1 MHRVVSMRLLPLTLL
16 LVVVAVL
23 ATTST
28 IEAYAPPPSTLIRPS
43 SSFKLKSSSLAVQ
56 RVAQGSSFYS
66 DNSDRSQYGQL
77 AVATT
82 LFANHPSSQTTTT
95 ADDAA
100 ATNSSSTT
108 QPTNTTAKQQARNKQ
123 LPQKH
128 GRTRQYH
135 GRRTTRPFAELQY
148 DELILLTDYHLGRG
162 AAAESGEKDGEQ
174 SAAKEGEMGSHQL
187 HELTRLVSSWS
198 KWVMWSDQRDGRR
211 GQLRRAT
218 LKSSPQTT
226 STTTTTFSL
235 NHSHKSTAAQM
246 AERCLRKIIL
256 EKQTGNPRAIVS
268 IDMYHSVIQAW
279 VKTGSHSGLLHASS
293 LLDYMESNI
302 DEELIPSSVKCYV
315 TVLDGW
321 CKSRS
326 KGAEVK
332 AEEMLD
338 RIDGIGGKRRDSSDN
353 DDGTLQDGT
362 STALDTHNNN
372 NKDVRYYNNVMN
384 RIATSGKSNAGQE
397 AERLLK
403 NLIDQ
408 YKRGD
413 KSMAPNRSSFNTVIK
428 AYANTGG
435 KNAARN
441 AKRILN
447 MMENPSSLGLQ
458 DISTEIEPDKVSC
471 TSILM
476 AWANSGHGGDGLC
489 EVDAGEK
496 AEQLL
501 ERMEGM
507 YRRGNR
513 EIRPDTVTYNSV
525 IKVWGKCGHNQ
536 AGDRSER
543 LLNMMLCRYE
553 EGDDQVRPDDVTF
566 NSVIHNM
573 AIGNEADSP
582 QKALKLLEQMEESY
596 QSGLIDAKPDV
607 FTYNS
612 VLNAFARSGCPGSA
626 ERAEEILNNLEN
638 SFDKGIWDVQPD
650 VCSYNIVINA
660 WGNSG
665 EDIGVGKAVALL
677 DKMSARTNEG
687 KASLKPDI
695 TTYNSVL
702 HAWSQSTDRNAP
714 VKALGLLELMFRLYE
729 SGKKEAQPDV
739 LSFST
744 VINSF
749 GKSKLPGKAREVRHL
764 LRRMQQLYKDGQD
777 GMQPNIFVYSAVLNA
792 CAYTFGSPNEK
803 EEALKIGIETFEELQ
818 SSEIEVNHVAY
829 GSFLRICRKLM
840 PEDDDRRRDLIKRT
854 FRQCCSDGQVGSTC

>member
-123 LPQKH
+123 LRQKH

-372 NKDVRYYNNVMN
+372 NKDVRYYNNV
-384 RIATSGKSNAGQE
+384 
-397 AERLLK
+397 
-403 NLIDQ
+403 
-408 YKRGD
+408 
-413 KSMAPNRSSFNTVIK
+413 
-428 AYANTGG
+428 
-435 KNAARN
+435 
-441 AKRILN
+441 
-447 MMENPSSLGLQ
+447 
-458 DISTEIEPDKVSC
+458 
-471 TSILM
+471 
-476 AWANSGHGGDGLC
+476 
-489 EVDAGEK
+489 DAGEK

-513 EIRPDTVTYNSV
+513 EIRPDTVT
-525 IKVWGKCGHNQ
+525 GKCGHNQ

-854 FRQCCSDGQVGSTC
+854 FRQCCSDGQVGEYVLSQLRAIPELYVSLLQPHIIDGEASYYDLPNKWTRNVKDRRRKYPQYRKKCIH